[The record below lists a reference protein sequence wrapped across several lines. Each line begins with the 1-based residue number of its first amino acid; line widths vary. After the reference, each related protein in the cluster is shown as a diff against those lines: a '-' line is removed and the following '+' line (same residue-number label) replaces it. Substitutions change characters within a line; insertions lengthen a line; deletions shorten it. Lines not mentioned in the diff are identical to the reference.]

1 MSCLMLMFLVCGDAS
16 FVLLVLYSPA
26 GLVLQLREDLS
37 IAVGLRL
44 DCLDRCRAASFV
56 WIALVFCCFVFMC
69 KIVFYTYMAL
79 FPVATFGSFLGFL

>member
-1 MSCLMLMFLVCGDAS
+1 MSCLVLMFLICGNAS

-69 KIVFYTYMAL
+69 
-79 FPVATFGSFLGFL
+79 

>member
-1 MSCLMLMFLVCGDAS
+1 M
-16 FVLLVLYSPA
+16 VLLVLYTPT

-44 DCLDRCRAASFV
+44 DCLDRCSAASFV
-56 WIALVFCCFVFMC
+56 RFALACFVFMC

-79 FPVATFGSFLGFL
+79 FPAATFGSFLGFF

>member
-1 MSCLMLMFLVCGDAS
+1 M
-16 FVLLVLYSPA
+16 VLLVLYTPA

-44 DCLDRCRAASFV
+44 DCLDRCSAASFV
-56 WIALVFCCFVFMC
+56 WIALACCYFVFMC

-79 FPVATFGSFLGFL
+79 FPAATFDSFLGFF